1 MSVLALL
8 FLFCVAPAKSQNL
21 GDFTSEEYHFK
32 SGEELDFRL
41 SYGWFTVGRAQAS
54 INAGLV
60 EFNGKACYQVEV
72 SGTTSGLLGVFTD
85 VNDHWGAYIDGKN
98 LKPVHAYKQLQEGN
112 YERIAKTDF
121 MFEEGIATV
130 EKWNPKK
137 EIRKPIDTFDISQK
151 DRDFLSAYLNLRNI
165 KFENLIIGDSI
176 EVNAFYEREFYPIIL
191 EYGGKEL
198 LRSKV
203 GKIEAHKL
211 FVVMEPNDIFPD
223 ERGIV
228 AYVSADKNH
237 LPLRIEAEMFF
248 GKAYCDLVAYRNVKY
263 GPDFQ

>member
-1 MSVLALL
+1 
-8 FLFCVAPAKSQNL
+8 L
-21 GDFTSEEYHFK
+21 GDFTSEEHHFK
-32 SGEELDFRL
+32 SGEELEFRL

-54 INAGLV
+54 IKPSLV
-60 EFNGKACYQVEV
+60 DFSGEACYQVEV

-85 VNDHWGAYIDGKN
+85 VNDHWGAYVHGEN
-98 LKPVHAYKQLQEGN
+98 LKPVHAYKHLQEGN

-121 MFEEGIATV
+121 IFDQSIATV

-137 EIRKPIDTFDISQK
+137 DIRKPIDTFAISQK
-151 DRDFLSAYLNLRNI
+151 DLDFLSAYLNLRNI
-165 KFENLIIGDSI
+165 KFENLTIGSSI
-176 EVNAFYEREFYPIIL
+176 EVNAFYEREFYPVVL

-211 FVVMEPNDIFPD
+211 YVIMEPNDIFPD
-223 ERGIV
+223 KRGII

-263 GPDFQ
+263 GPNFE